1 MIHRLILAA
10 PLALLACAPT
20 TDQPATPDLTVNA
33 EGAAAAAVTPPALA
47 AVAQAL
53 DARQGQMLTPDL
65 EMQGASAEGDTLAMR
80 FRHTQPSSAFGAAAR
95 EGYDLVAARSI
106 REQLCAAP
114 ATARFVETYGV
125 AATIVTSDEQPLATV
140 TVEDC

>member
-1 MIHRLILAA
+1 MFHRLILAA

-20 TDQPATPDLTVNA
+20 TDQIATPDLTVDA
-33 EGAAAAAVTPPALA
+33 EGAASAAATPPALA

-65 EMQGASAEGDTLAMR
+65 EIQGASAEGDTLAMR
-80 FRHTQPSSAFGAAAR
+80 FRHIQPSTAFGPAAR
-95 EGYDLVAARSI
+95 EGYELVAARSI

-125 AATIVTSDEQPLATV
+125 AATIVTSDDQPLATI
-140 TVEDC
+140 TVDDC

>member
-1 MIHRLILAA
+1 MIPRLILAA
-10 PLALLACAPT
+10 PLVLLACAPT
-20 TDQPATPDLTVNA
+20 TERPATPDLNVNA
-33 EGAAAAAVTPPALA
+33 EGAAAAAETPPALL

-65 EMQGASAEGDTLAMR
+65 EIQGASTEGSTLAMR
-80 FRHTQPSSAFGAAAR
+80 FRHTQPSTAFGPAAR
-95 EGYDLVAARSI
+95 EGYELVAARSI

-125 AATIVTSDEQPLATV
+125 TATIVPSDEQPLATV
-140 TVEDC
+140 VVDDC

>member
-1 MIHRLILAA
+1 MIHRLFLAA

-20 TDQPATPDLTVNA
+20 TDQPATSNLSVNA
-33 EGAAAAAVTPPALA
+33 DGAAAAAQTPPALT

-65 EMQGASAEGDTLAMR
+65 EIRGASAEGDTLVMQ
-80 FRHTQPSSAFGAAAR
+80 FRHAQPSTAFGPAAR
-95 EGYDLVAARSI
+95 EGYEVVAARSI

-125 AATIVTSDEQPLATV
+125 AATIVTSDDQPLATV
-140 TVEDC
+140 NVDDC

>member
-1 MIHRLILAA
+1 MIHRLILVA

-20 TDQPATPDLTVNA
+20 TNQPATPNLSVNA
-33 EGAAAAAVTPPALA
+33 EGAAAAAQTPPALT

-53 DARQGQMLTPDL
+53 DAQQGQMLTPDL
-65 EMQGASAEGDTLAMR
+65 EILGASTEGSTLAMQ
-80 FRHTQPSSAFGAAAR
+80 FRHVQPSTAFSPAAR
-95 EGYDLVAARSI
+95 EGYEVVASRSI

-125 AATIVTSDEQPLATV
+125 AATIVTSDDQPLATV